1 MGGSV
6 ILVEY
11 NTDLEKLMEIDADRI
26 VTLDYV
32 AHMNLRAAGVDHEL
46 IEDYIKPDREAAA
59 ADKAIREMSRNWH
72 GGEAAQFTNHDGLDL
87 GTPLE
92 EYMMQYL
99 AQVIKKFTGIA
110 RLVAEYSPD
119 AAYCSGHIGLMI
131 HGISPKVELR
141 VLPIGSSSVAHFEDV
156 RIPIR
161 LGSRLSHVKV
171 SRSTVLKMKKL
182 AERTTG
188 ALVGNTGSKDSRI
201 LFLNFEVTAYEEM
214 LSEFS
219 KRYDIVM
226 LNERRPVVWNLAS
239 LRAARRLGCT
249 ITSLDRHSDAE
260 AASEIREAESAIDG
274 KVDRLVGSGHLG
286 RYFAISGMSFWP
298 AISDEFTG
306 MIRDRFK
313 ESARRFLLARRMFK
327 RERID
332 GILLLYANSFEE
344 KVILSAAE
352 AEAIP
357 ATSIE
362 HGYLPSRPYMERYRS
377 IFLGSNPYCRNLVW
391 GERSRDLL
399 SDVPPHAA
407 ATAVGSPRHDEF
419 FHVDNK
425 SSKRIVLFDS
435 FNTEVDLH
443 SIDSRVLE
451 KNEEMIKELCKELGG
466 LPYDFAVKLHPG
478 HHVLGYSLKPS
489 IERASP
495 GTPVHQAGD
504 VMDFLAGCSLA
515 VASAP
520 TTVMLEAMIMRIPT
534 LVCIPDGFW
543 DKEDV
548 FTTGASLLVHSY
560 EEFRDVLPRVLDDE
574 EFRGDLLSRSDS
586 YVARYFSFPGRASQ
600 MIAAAKLD

>member
-11 NTDLEKLMEIDADRI
+11 NTDLEKLGGMDADRI

-32 AHMNLRAAGVDHEL
+32 AHRNLLATGVGHEL
-46 IEDYIKPDREAAA
+46 IEDYIGPSEEAAA
-59 ADKAIREMSRNWH
+59 DRSIIEMTRNWH
-72 GGEAAQFTNHDGLDL
+72 KGKAAKFTSHDGLDL

-99 AQVIKKFTGIA
+99 AQAIKKFAGITG
-110 RLVAEYSPD
+110 LVARRSPD
-119 AAYCSGHIGLMI
+119 AAYCSGHAVAMI
-131 HGISPKVELR
+131 RGISPDVKIHPLAT
-141 VLPIGSSSVAHFEDV
+141 GSESISHFEDV

-161 LGSRLSHVKV
+161 LGKRLSHVKV
-171 SRSTVLKMKKL
+171 SRGTVHGMKRL

-188 ALVGNTGSKDSRI
+188 TLVGGREKKPARM
-201 LFLNFEVTAYEEM
+201 LFLNFEVTAYEEV

-239 LRAARRLGCT
+239 LRAARRLGCI
-249 ITSLDRHSDAE
+249 ITSLDRYSDAE
-260 AASEIREAESAIDG
+260 TASEIREAENAIDE
-274 KVDRLVGSGHLG
+274 KVDELAGSGHLE
-286 RYFAISGMSFWP
+286 RYFAISGVSFWP
-298 AISDEFTG
+298 AIGDEFTG
-306 MIRDRFK
+306 MIRTRFK

-327 RERID
+327 KQRIG

-352 AEAIP
+352 AEGVP

-362 HGYLPSRPYMERYRS
+362 HGYLPSSPYIERYRS

-399 SDVPPHAA
+399 ADVPPHAA
-407 ATAVGSPRHDEF
+407 ATVAGSPRHDRF
-419 FHVDNK
+419 FGRESR
-425 SSKRIVLFDS
+425 SSKRIVFFDAI
-435 FNTEVDLH
+435 NTEVDLH

-451 KNEEMIKELCKELGG
+451 KDEEMIKKVCAKLGG
-466 LPYDFAVKLHPG
+466 LPYDFDVKLHPG

-489 IERASP
+489 IEEASP
-495 GTPVHQAGD
+495 GTPVHQTGD

-515 VASAP
+515 VVSVP

-534 LVCIPDGFW
+534 ISCISDGFW
-543 DKEDV
+543 NGEDI
-548 FTTGASLLVHSY
+548 FTSGASLLVHSY
-560 EEFRDVLPRVLDDE
+560 EEFRDVLPKVLDDE
-574 EFRGDLLSRSDS
+574 GFRKDLLTRSDS

-600 MIAAAKLD
+600 MVAAAKLD

>member
-11 NTDLEKLMEIDADRI
+11 NTDLEKLGGMDADRI

-32 AHMNLRAAGVDHEL
+32 AHRNLLATGVGHEL
-46 IEDYIKPDREAAA
+46 IEDYIGPGEEAAA
-59 ADKAIREMSRNWH
+59 DQAIMEMTRNWH
-72 GGEAAQFTNHDGLDL
+72 KGKAAKFTSHGGLDL

-92 EYMMQYL
+92 EHMQQYL
-99 AQVIKKFTGIA
+99 AQVVKKFAGLA
-110 RLVAEYSPD
+110 GLVSRLSPD
-119 AAYCSGHIGLMI
+119 AAYCSGHAVEMI
-131 HGISPKVELR
+131 RGISPDVKIHPLAT
-141 VLPIGSSSVAHFEDV
+141 GSESISHFEDV

-161 LGSRLSHVKV
+161 LGKRLSHVKV
-171 SRSTVLKMKKL
+171 SRGTVQGMKRL

-188 ALVGNTGSKDSRI
+188 TLVGGREKKPARM
-201 LFLNFEVTAYEEM
+201 LFLNFEVTAYEEV

-249 ITSLDRHSDAE
+249 IASLDRHSDAE
-260 AASEIREAESAIDG
+260 TASEIREAENAIDE
-274 KVDRLVGSGHLG
+274 KVDGLVGSGHLG
-286 RYFAISGMSFWP
+286 RYFAISGASFWP
-298 AISDEFTG
+298 AIRDEFTG
-306 MIRDRFK
+306 MIRTRFK

-327 RERID
+327 REKID

-352 AEAIP
+352 AEGVP

-399 SDVPPHAA
+399 ADVPPHAEA
-407 ATAVGSPRHDEF
+407 VATGSPRHDRF
-419 FHVDNK
+419 FGRGDQPA
-425 SSKRIVLFDS
+425 KRIVLFDS
-435 FNTEVDLH
+435 FNTEADLH
-443 SIDSRVLE
+443 SIDSRVFE
-451 KNEEMIKELCKELGG
+451 RNEEMIKKVCAELAC

-478 HHVLGYSLKPS
+478 HHVLGYSLKPA
-489 IERASP
+489 IEEASP
-495 GTPVHQAGD
+495 GTPVHQTGD

-543 DKEDV
+543 DGEDV

-560 EEFRDVLPRVLDDE
+560 EEFRDVLPKVLDDGQ
-574 EFRGDLLSRSDS
+574 FRKDLLSRSDS

-600 MIAAAKLD
+600 MVAAAKLD